1 MTAIETGILITT
13 ICSLM
18 EEFKKTIRA
27 EYPKIYSQDLINAL
41 FKYPYTKIGFI
52 GTELK
57 LTRQTASSYLNNLC
71 GIGLL
76 EKTIVGRDSYFINQ
90 KLIQA
95 FINAK
100 R

>member
-1 MTAIETGILITT
+1 ML
-13 ICSLM
+13 
-18 EEFKKTIRA
+18 
-27 EYPKIYSQDLINAL
+27 YKI
-41 FKYPYTKIGFI
+41 
-52 GTELK
+52 
-57 LTRQTASSYLNNLC
+57 TRQTASSYLNNLC